1 MFVCQQMWPS
11 EQLKRAYFLGVIV
24 LSCYTVP
31 LLLITVLYSL
41 IGYRVWHRDAPGF
54 ANTSDVTTL
63 TYLLC
68 MCSQARRQE
77 MKGSVFFCK
86 KSGKWGFLEK
96 KEKWGCFF
104 CKKVDLSSTQGC
116 IMYSISIFFI
126 LHFTYLRGCVRACAR
141 ITHRVTLTQFRSI
154 SMPAGFRRH
163 LVGKTLRNDRYS
175 AVT

>member
-1 MFVCQQMWPS
+1 MRCRTVQEDVSTSTQTMFVCQQMWPS

-77 MKGSVFFCK
+77 MKGGVFFV
-86 KSGKWGFLEK
+86 
-96 KEKWGCFF
+96 
-104 CKKVDLSSTQGC
+104 KKVDLSSTQGC
-116 IMYSISIFFI
+116 IMYSISIFLFYI
-126 LHFTYLRGCVRACAR
+126 LLIWGVR
-141 ITHRVTLTQFRSI
+141 THPTHPLPLPTGLCSYY
-154 SMPAGFRRH
+154 
-163 LVGKTLRNDRYS
+163 T
-175 AVT
+175 

>member
-1 MFVCQQMWPS
+1 MRCRTVQEDVSTSTQTMFVCQQMWPS

-77 MKGSVFFCK
+77 MKG
-86 KSGKWGFLEK
+86 
-96 KEKWGCFF
+96 GCFF
-104 CKKVDLSSTQGC
+104 VKKWTMGVFS
-116 IMYSISIFFI
+116 
-126 LHFTYLRGCVRACAR
+126 
-141 ITHRVTLTQFRSI
+141 
-154 SMPAGFRRH
+154 
-163 LVGKTLRNDRYS
+163 
-175 AVT
+175 

>member
-63 TYLLC
+63 TYLLR

-77 MKGSVFFCK
+77 MKG
-86 KSGKWGFLEK
+86 
-96 KEKWGCFF
+96 GCFF
-104 CKKVDLSSTQGC
+104 VKKWTMGVFS
-116 IMYSISIFFI
+116 
-126 LHFTYLRGCVRACAR
+126 
-141 ITHRVTLTQFRSI
+141 
-154 SMPAGFRRH
+154 
-163 LVGKTLRNDRYS
+163 
-175 AVT
+175 